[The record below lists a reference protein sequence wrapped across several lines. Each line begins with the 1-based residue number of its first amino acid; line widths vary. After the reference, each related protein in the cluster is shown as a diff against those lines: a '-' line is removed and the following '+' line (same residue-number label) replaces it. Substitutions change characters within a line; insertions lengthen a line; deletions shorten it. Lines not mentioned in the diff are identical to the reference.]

1 MQLFKCDRCGEKRTV
16 LPTGRLSRVCLKCEG
31 IMYPLA
37 PDKAP
42 AAKVPSGMARAFAE
56 KFHGKYLKRAIERK
70 RSRTPW
76 SDFEFDELF
85 ERLQDETSELYEAA
99 TELKDLKAV
108 MDECLDVA
116 NFAWFIYE
124 QAKAKIKTTA

>member
-1 MQLFKCDRCGEKRTV
+1 MKTFADFDKWWTRQQRAGKLEKGSYNIALTV
-16 LPTGRLSRVCLKCEG
+16 WEAILMSNRDAVV
-31 IMYPLA
+31 
-37 PDKAP
+37 
-42 AAKVPSGMARAFAE
+42 KVPSAMARAFAE
-56 KFHGKYLKRAIERK
+56 KFHEKYLRRAAERK
-70 RSRTPW
+70 RSLAPW

-116 NFAWFIYE
+116 NFA
-124 QAKAKIKTTA
+124 